1 MSSIDNIQTI
11 TDSADKTKL
20 LFDRYFTKEIS
31 YPSNQVDAVVGF
43 FRKRG
48 FDNQAS
54 ISVSTVLLQQA
65 KIDNVNVFTL
75 LETLEGLDKVK
86 LSNLVAAVL
95 NANRSKISKLGY
107 KAQVDTENNLEHR
120 NIIY

>member
-1 MSSIDNIQTI
+1 MSSLDNIETN

-20 LFDRYFTKEIS
+20 FFNRYFSKEIS

-43 FRKRG
+43 FGKRG
-48 FDNQAS
+48 FDTQAS
-54 ISVSTVLLQQA
+54 ISVASILLQQA
-65 KIDNVNVFTL
+65 KIDQVNVFTL

-107 KAQVDTENNLEHR
+107 KTQIDTENNLEHR